1 MQRNDGVQT
10 HDQTP
15 HERIRMTV
23 PEAATRLGISAEAV
37 RARIHRGTLEHTKE
51 GGTVYVLLTRHDV
64 RHYDTRTHYDAERA
78 HHNDDA
84 RTHHNAV
91 IPAEAVRRL
100 EDHNADLK
108 DQVENLQRE
117 LEVRNDELRRKDHLL
132 AAALERIPAI
142 EPPDTPSE
150 QRDAPVTASEE
161 TGKGDWHPRSSRSP
175 HSADRGGGRSLGWTE
190 G

>member
-15 HERIRMTV
+15 HERVRMTV
-23 PEAATRLGISAEAV
+23 PEAGTQLGISAEAV

-51 GGTVYVLLTRHDV
+51 GGTVYVLLTRHDG
-64 RHYDTRTHYDAERA
+64 RHDDTRTHYDAERA

-142 EPPDTPSE
+142 ESREAPVPSE
-150 QRDAPVTASEE
+150 
-161 TGKGDWHPRSSRSP
+161 
-175 HSADRGGGRSLGWTE
+175 SAGEPSDS
-190 G
+190 

>member
-1 MQRNDGVQT
+1 MHRNDGVHT
-10 HDQTP
+10 HDQTT
-15 HERIRMTV
+15 HERVRMTV

-51 GGTVYVLLTRHDV
+51 GGTVYVLLTRYDGRHD
-64 RHYDTRTHYDAERA
+64 DTRTHYDAERA

-84 RTHHNAV
+84 RTHHNAA

-150 QRDAPVTASEE
+150 PRESPVKGSEE
-161 TGKGDWHPRSSRSP
+161 P
-175 HSADRGGGRSLGWTE
+175 HSTHAPPDQEKPSQRRSWWRAFFGLE
-190 G
+190 

>member
-1 MQRNDGVQT
+1 MQRNDGAQT

-15 HERIRMTV
+15 HERVRMTV

-51 GGTVYVLLTRHDV
+51 GGTVYVLLTRHDG
-64 RHYDTRTHYDAERA
+64 RHDDTRTHYDAERA

-108 DQVENLQRE
+108 DQVENLRRE

-142 EPPDTPSE
+142 ESPPDTPSE
-150 QRDAPVTASEE
+150 PRESPVRPSNDA
-161 TGKGDWHPRSSRSP
+161 
-175 HSADRGGGRSLGWTE
+175 GGGVVGRAADGEPEKRSWWQRFLFGPE
-190 G
+190 

>member
-15 HERIRMTV
+15 HERVRMTV
-23 PEAATRLGISAEAV
+23 PEAGTQLGISAEAV

-51 GGTVYVLLTRHDV
+51 GGTVYVLLTRHD
-64 RHYDTRTHYDAERA
+64 DTRTHYDAERA

-142 EPPDTPSE
+142 ESREAPVPSE
-150 QRDAPVTASEE
+150 
-161 TGKGDWHPRSSRSP
+161 
-175 HSADRGGGRSLGWTE
+175 SAGEPSDS
-190 G
+190 

>member
-51 GGTVYVLLTRHDV
+51 GGTVYVLLTRYDGRHD
-64 RHYDTRTHYDAERA
+64 DTRTHYDAERA

-84 RTHHNAV
+84 RTHHNAA

-100 EDHNADLK
+100 EAHNADLK

-150 QRDAPVTASEE
+150 PRESPVKGSEE
-161 TGKGDWHPRSSRSP
+161 P
-175 HSADRGGGRSLGWTE
+175 HSTHAPPDQEKPSQRRSWWRAFFGLE
-190 G
+190 

>member
-1 MQRNDGVQT
+1 MQRNDGAQT

-15 HERIRMTV
+15 HERVRMTV

-64 RHYDTRTHYDAERA
+64 RHDDTRTHYDAERA

-91 IPAEAVRRL
+91 IPAEALRRL

-108 DQVENLQRE
+108 DQVENLRRE

-150 QRDAPVTASEE
+150 PRDSSVTVSEE
-161 TGKGDWHPRSSRSP
+161 PDKGTTTPPKQEPSQRRSWWR
-175 HSADRGGGRSLGWTE
+175 AFF
-190 G
+190 

>member
-1 MQRNDGVQT
+1 MQRNDSTQT

-15 HERIRMTV
+15 PERIRMTV

-51 GGTVYVLLTRHDV
+51 EGTVYVLLARHD
-64 RHYDTRTHYDAERA
+64 DTRTHYDGERA
-78 HHNDDA
+78 PHNDDA

-91 IPAEAVRRL
+91 ILPEVVRRL
-100 EDHNADLK
+100 EYHNADLR
-108 DQVENLQRE
+108 DQIENLQRE

-142 EPPDTPSE
+142 EAPQEPSE
-150 QRDAPVTASEE
+150 SPVSPSDE
-161 TGKGDWHPRSSRSP
+161 TGKGEEGPERRSWLYRFFFGPGASEGRG
-175 HSADRGGGRSLGWTE
+175 HS
-190 G
+190 